1 MIIYKVKY
9 MKKLLDVTVWLLVL
23 GTMGWFAYGCYA
35 LINLFF
41 IRG

>member
-1 MIIYKVKY
+1 MERAEKI
-9 MKKLLDVTVWLLVL
+9 LDVIVWLLVI
-23 GTMGWFAYGCYA
+23 GSMGWFAYGCYA

>member
-1 MIIYKVKY
+1 MERIEKI
-9 MKKLLDVTVWLLVL
+9 LDVIVWLLVI
-23 GTMGWFAYGCYA
+23 GSMGWFAYGCYA